1 MAKIGQEQLKALC
14 NIIAETNTGLTK
26 SELTLVI
33 GQSDIAAVDDGKRNN
48 GFTYTIGLNK
58 RNWLYNCLVN
68 EINQSK
74 SWAKVYIFIESAFNP
89 ARYTTYDKRTQ
100 FESMRES
107 ANKVLLLA
115 GIEIQATGKL
125 RSVVQATTLDEVDR
139 RVNSLNKRLYDRA
152 IHAEVKKYCISD
164 YLRKDYYDAVFEA
177 AKGVAQRVRDITG
190 LQSDGSALFQTA
202 FAIKDPRIFMN
213 ELQTNNEISEHN
225 GLKELLEAIFHLV
238 RNPAAHTPKIN
249 WSTNET
255 EALDVLEMISLAHKY
270 LDKCGKVPR
279 LQDYREDVQC

>member
-1 MAKIGQEQLKALC
+1 MGAAMANISQEQLKALC
-14 NIIAETNTGLTK
+14 DIIAETSTGLTK
-26 SELTLVI
+26 SELTLVL
-33 GQSDIAAVDDGKRNN
+33 GQSDIATVDDGARSD
-48 GFTYTIGLNK
+48 GFTYTFGLNK

-68 EINQSK
+68 EVNQTK
-74 SWAKVYIFIESAFNP
+74 SWAKVLVFIESVFNP
-89 ARYTTYDKRTQ
+89 ARYTNDGKRTR
-100 FESMRES
+100 FDSMREGC
-107 ANKVLLLA
+107 NKVLMLA
-115 GIEIQATGKL
+115 GIEVLPTGKL
-125 RSVVQATTLDEVDR
+125 QPVVKATTLGEVDR

-152 IHAEVKKYCISD
+152 IHHEVKKYCISD

-190 LQSDGSALFQTA
+190 LQSDGSELFQTA
-202 FAIKDPRIFMN
+202 FAVKNPYIFMN
-213 ELQTNNEISEHN
+213 NLQTNREISEHN

-249 WSTNET
+249 WSTDEI

-279 LQDYREDVQC
+279 LQNQ